1 MSTRVCVVGAGLWA
15 RSMHLPALLRLPQ
28 AEIVSVVAAT
38 EESARRT
45 AADFGVPAWHTD
57 IETACRDDRVDV
69 IDIVAPPDVHLPATL
84 AAARHGKHV
93 ICIKPLARNVAEA
106 CQMASAAHD
115 AGVRLFYAENVPF
128 IPAVREAR
136 ALIRA
141 GRIGSV
147 YRVKAC
153 EGIGEPPGNWRFDR
167 ERSGGG
173 ALIDMAVHSIEFC
186 RFIAGA
192 PVRSVYAETGT
203 FVWAERGAAEDTA
216 VLTLRF
222 ANDVIGQCE
231 DSWSLPVAMD
241 SRFEIFG
248 TAGRILIDNLHRQP
262 LQVVSESSGWSFPLP
277 VPGLLADGHLDMLA
291 HFLDCIRTGEP
302 SESEAGIGLQAL
314 AVVEAATRSAAT
326 GERVAIAARQDA
338 PGSIHA

>member
-1 MSTRVCVVGAGLWA
+1 V
-15 RSMHLPALLRLPQ
+15 
-28 AEIVSVVAAT
+28 
-38 EESARRT
+38 
-45 AADFGVPAWHTD
+45 F
-57 IETACRDDRVDV
+57 
-69 IDIVAPPDVHLPATL
+69 
-84 AAARHGKHV
+84 
-93 ICIKPLARNVAEA
+93 
-106 CQMASAAHD
+106 
-115 AGVRLFYAENVPF
+115 
-128 IPAVREAR
+128 
-136 ALIRA
+136 
-141 GRIGSV
+141 
-147 YRVKAC
+147 RVKAC
-153 EGIGEPPGNWRFDR
+153 EGIGEPPGSWRFDP

-203 FVWAERGAAEDTA
+203 FVWAGRGAAEDTA

-231 DSWSLPVAMD
+231 DSWSLPGAMD

-262 LQVVSESSGWSFPLP
+262 LQVVSDSSGWSFPLP
-277 VPGLLADGHLDMLA
+277 FPGLLADGHLDMLA

-326 GERVAIAARQDA
+326 GERVAVAVRQDTS
-338 PGSIHA
+338 GSTHA